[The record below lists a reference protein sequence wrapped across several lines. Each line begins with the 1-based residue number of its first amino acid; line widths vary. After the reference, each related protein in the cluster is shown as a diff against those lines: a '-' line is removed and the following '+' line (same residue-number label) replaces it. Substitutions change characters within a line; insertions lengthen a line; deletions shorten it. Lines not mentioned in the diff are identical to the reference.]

1 MRLERMSE
9 VIHSVGSDPNAQNV
23 ENLVKRVKKIN
34 RRIDKCQLDMVNII
48 GTQRVSMHSSEMY
61 LNFLMA
67 MRTIINRYVSV
78 GMQAHALA
86 ELVAN
91 GTVMTPINNDEENSN
106 VNQTDDDDLEDLLSK
121 HLDDLEINHDDI
133 NPVVMPLSPAAKEL
147 KELDVS
153 EGSKTVSETK

>member
-1 MRLERMSE
+1 
-9 VIHSVGSDPNAQNV
+9 
-23 ENLVKRVKKIN
+23 
-34 RRIDKCQLDMVNII
+34 
-48 GTQRVSMHSSEMY
+48 MHSSEMY

-106 VNQTDDDDLEDLLSK
+106 ANHEDDDDLEDLLGK
-121 HLDDLEINHDDI
+121 HLDELETNHDDI

-147 KELDVS
+147 KDHQVPESNKNDNEV
-153 EGSKTVSETK
+153 K